1 MRGLCC
7 IFMACAMLI
16 SLGCKNKSGSP
27 AGDVQKAGDPKEL
40 EQLRGTWNVIA
51 IVAAGNPVAQD
62 RVQKLALQY
71 IFDANKITVHRPDR
85 ADNVGTF
92 SVDTSTNPKRMTLN
106 LGAPGRAVYAL
117 DGNKLQL
124 CMMVDDNPN
133 AGFPAALVS
142 TASPKADLL
151 TLERR

>member
-1 MRGLCC
+1 MRGLCSV
-7 IFMACAMLI
+7 FLAFAMLI
-16 SLGCKNKSGSP
+16 TLGCKPKSSRSSS
-27 AGDVQKAGDPKEL
+27 DPKEL

-62 RVQKLALQY
+62 RVQKIALQY
-71 IFDANKITVHRPDR
+71 IFDGNKITVHRPDR
-85 ADNVGTF
+85 PDNVGTF

-106 LGAPGRAVYAL
+106 LGIPGRAVYSL

-133 AGFPAALVS
+133 AGFPAALAS

-151 TLERR
+151 TLERH